1 MVSAAVEERTDMVCE
16 LLWVLIEEPVARIW
30 VDPQLRVRQ
39 VLGEEV
45 AVLGDH
51 QRVVVACCNERR
63 MGDRGEPREL
73 GRLRDAPARER
84 LQLGLASSEVS
95 RCVAILVPF
104 GDPLEELQVFV
115 TALARAGEE
124 QLDEAVRV

>member
-1 MVSAAVEERTDMVCE
+1 
-16 LLWVLIEEPVARIW
+16 
-30 VDPQLRVRQ
+30 
-39 VLGEEV
+39 
-45 AVLGDH
+45 
-51 QRVVVACCNERR
+51 